1 MGKKLV
7 GILAIVGVVVFVL
20 IIGVVLALG
29 STGLV
34 PIISDLMGTSKP
46 RDLGVTFSETNY
58 ASGLAK
64 VPGAKV
70 LNPEYL
76 CIGCEYTSSGQVP
89 TKDTF
94 TAEEFSSMLNKRND
108 GTIGPASD
116 IQIKFNPDGTIETS
130 AMVDTTGMEG
140 VPEIKGPI
148 YAKGK
153 IGSFTSKS
161 LTVDLESAEFGR
173 VGIPSDQ
180 LPQVE
185 QEVNNAL
192 KKVFEQNPGL
202 SINDIEVTE
211 KGVVFDGTLPESVEG
226 NPNTELIKIN

>member
-34 PIISDLMGTSKP
+34 PIISDLMGTSKS
-46 RDLGVTFSETNY
+46 RDLGVSFSETNY
-58 ASGLAK
+58 ASGIAK

-76 CIGCEYTSSGQVP
+76 CLGCEYTSTGSIP
-89 TKDTF
+89 TKATF
-94 TAEEFSSMLNKRND
+94 TAEEFTAMLNKRND

-116 IQIKFNPDGTIETS
+116 IQVKFNPDGTVETS
-130 AMVDTTGMEG
+130 AMVDTSGMEG
-140 VPEIKGPI
+140 VPELKGPI

-153 IGSFTSKS
+153 IDSFTSKS
-161 LTVDLESAEFGR
+161 ITVDLESAEFGR
-173 VGIPSDQ
+173 VGVPSDQ
-180 LPQVE
+180 IPQVE

-192 KKVFEQNPGL
+192 KKVFDQNPGL
-202 SINDIEVTE
+202 SINDIKVTE
-211 KGVVFDGTLPESVEG
+211 SGVVFDGTLPESVEG

>member
-1 MGKKLV
+1 MGKKLI
-7 GILAIVGVVVFVL
+7 GILAIVGVVVMVL
-20 IIGVVLALG
+20 VIGVVLVLG

-34 PIISDLMGTSKP
+34 PIVSDLMGTSKP
-46 RDLGVTFSETNY
+46 RELGVSFSETNY
-58 ASGLAK
+58 SSGLAK

-76 CIGCEYTSSGQVP
+76 CIGCDYTSTGSVP
-89 TKDTF
+89 TKNTF
-94 TAEEFSSMLNKRND
+94 TAEEFTAMLNKRND

-140 VPEIKGPI
+140 VPELKGPV

-153 IGSFTSKS
+153 IDSFTSRS
-161 LTVDLESAEFGR
+161 LELDLESAEFGR
-173 VGIPSDQ
+173 VGVPSDQ
-180 LPQVE
+180 IPQVE
-185 QEVNNAL
+185 EEINNAL

-211 KGVVFDGTLPESVEG
+211 SGVVFDGTLPESVEG
-226 NPNTELIKIN
+226 DPNTELIQIN